1 MLRKYLFKQ
10 RTFMTTLVL
19 SLVFYVLLMPFSAVL
34 AANDSYVNV
43 NRDGWTFYLDGDRII
58 ATNGTQYAFFNDAPE
73 NEKDVDKRFNQKKDF
88 FKQQG
93 EAFSCGS
100 HIDRIKTETVNRG
113 KTETKISY
121 KLYEEGN
128 GGPGC
133 GQNTGYT
140 IGDIKVEDSVPANVK
155 KTAAAF
161 NYGNEPRGCPGSAD
175 IPNNANK
182 KELNYNC
189 PDGGAIIKGK
199 FEKNQQLD
207 TPKPNE
213 DNGNDCNDVGGAF
226 GWIICAVGSL
236 GSEVIEILDNAI
248 YGLLYIPMNT
258 WQDSGVQSIWSTMRT
273 IASVLIVL
281 VALVGI
287 ASQVFNFDFISA
299 YTVRKIL
306 PKLFIAVILI
316 QLSWFLGTM
325 AINISNTVGFSVQA
339 LITAPFEQI
348 ANSTTGAG
356 VGAGDGWIGFA
367 DVLTIYGD
375 SANHPEI
382 AGGGVAALLV
392 GGVVVAGAA
401 AYAAGPAT
409 VLTIVLALTTAAIGL
424 LMAFV
429 VIALRY
435 VLILSLLIV
444 APLALVAWI
453 LPNTKKW
460 FDQWWSMFF
469 TLLVMFPVVIA
480 VLSFGKIAAII
491 IALSTGG

>member
-182 KELNYNC
+182 K
-189 PDGGAIIKGK
+189 
-199 FEKNQQLD
+199 
-207 TPKPNE
+207 
-213 DNGNDCNDVGGAF
+213 
-226 GWIICAVGSL
+226 
-236 GSEVIEILDNAI
+236 
-248 YGLLYIPMNT
+248 
-258 WQDSGVQSIWSTMRT
+258 
-273 IASVLIVL
+273 
-281 VALVGI
+281 
-287 ASQVFNFDFISA
+287 
-299 YTVRKIL
+299 
-306 PKLFIAVILI
+306 
-316 QLSWFLGTM
+316 
-325 AINISNTVGFSVQA
+325 
-339 LITAPFEQI
+339 
-348 ANSTTGAG
+348 
-356 VGAGDGWIGFA
+356 
-367 DVLTIYGD
+367 
-375 SANHPEI
+375 
-382 AGGGVAALLV
+382 
-392 GGVVVAGAA
+392 
-401 AYAAGPAT
+401 
-409 VLTIVLALTTAAIGL
+409 
-424 LMAFV
+424 
-429 VIALRY
+429 
-435 VLILSLLIV
+435 
-444 APLALVAWI
+444 
-453 LPNTKKW
+453 
-460 FDQWWSMFF
+460 
-469 TLLVMFPVVIA
+469 
-480 VLSFGKIAAII
+480 
-491 IALSTGG
+491 